1 MKVDQLIAEI
11 QQLSVEEIWVL
22 YQAILKQ
29 IAVPLQNPRLFFDDW
44 DDVGVD
50 ALYTK
55 SWWEL
60 QKIISCLKGGKAVC
74 PGVKILRG
82 IPLKRSMRWTDYI
95 QLPRLD
101 IEGQEW
107 TVERQIFKMMEELGE
122 VSQAFYKENGLD
134 KMAAEALDFVQT
146 GVTLLYMLEAQGVD
160 VDSIFDA
167 FMSKLG
173 QRGYL
178 KVV

>member
-1 MKVDQLIAEI
+1 
-11 QQLSVEEIWVL
+11 
-22 YQAILKQ
+22 
-29 IAVPLQNPRLFFDDW
+29 
-44 DDVGVD
+44 
-50 ALYTK
+50 
-55 SWWEL
+55 
-60 QKIISCLKGGKAVC
+60 
-74 PGVKILRG
+74 
-82 IPLKRSMRWTDYI
+82 MRWTDYI